1 MRYCSKNHHAL
12 QIKVVEPCFF
22 IGGFH
27 AITTLNSILNCFPNH
42 ENMLLA
48 KSKKYSETIAHL
60 SFIHVCSIPN
70 TDCIHV
76 PTIRLSSFYFTHDMV
91 LLTNCLH
98 IWNVRYEVWNQA
110 THWLLSIKG
119 KCVPHIL
126 VPYGPMHMSMIRW
139 W

>member
-1 MRYCSKNHHAL
+1 M
-12 QIKVVEPCFF
+12 EPYFF

-91 LLTNCLH
+91 LLTDIVSTSEMSGMKFEIKPLIGYCQSKG
-98 IWNVRYEVWNQA
+98 NVSHTSWYHMALCTCPWSGDGRNLAV
-110 THWLLSIKG
+110 T
-119 KCVPHIL
+119 CVI
-126 VPYGPMHMSMIRW
+126 V
-139 W
+139 